1 MRRLPAAGVFGGPV
15 SAAFGNRYS
24 YALGAR
30 GKTKRKISEASGC
43 LMEYI
48 GMVAYL
54 VGSAEE
60 RERCNTYLGWL
71 LGQRGDSKETAKAVD
86 ITGRSD
92 VDELACPQSYIGCEC
107 MRSCIP
113 QSPFAPPSSTAPHRA
128 CVCACADIVW
138 PWHA

>member
-1 MRRLPAAGVFGGPV
+1 MKPSIIIIIILTLTWALF
-15 SAAFGNRYS
+15 YS
-24 YALGAR
+24 
-30 GKTKRKISEASGC
+30 C

-92 VDELACPQSYIGCEC
+92 VDLVACPQSYIGCA
-107 MRSCIP
+107 RPHASHSP
-113 QSPFAPPSSTAPHRA
+113 PFALPSSTVHRTPHRIA
-128 CVCACADIVW
+128 RVLVLVLTSFSLGIITTRARMQL
-138 PWHA
+138 